1 MISSIFRMAAD
12 NISKGKSLDMKGRQN
27 EEEVSRFVVRLPPEL
42 RQRLRAVAF
51 QLGLSDNEAIVLAV
65 AAFVEDKAL
74 HAVIREFSTGNFR
87 RRWQQK

>member
-1 MISSIFRMAAD
+1 MA
-12 NISKGKSLDMKGRQN
+12 KGRFLDMKGKQKE

-42 RQRLRAVAF
+42 RQRLRAVAI

-74 HAVIREFSTGNFR
+74 HAAIRELSSGSFR

>member
-1 MISSIFRMAAD
+1 MRLATHGV
-12 NISKGKSLDMKGRQN
+12 K
-27 EEEVSRFVVRLPPEL
+27 EERKIVTVRLPADL
-42 RQRLRAVAF
+42 HQRLRAVAF

-74 HAVIREFSTGNFR
+74 HAVIRELSTGNFR

>member
-1 MISSIFRMAAD
+1 V
-12 NISKGKSLDMKGRQN
+12 KGERK
-27 EEEVSRFVVRLPPEL
+27 EVIVRIPVEL
-42 RQRLRAVAF
+42 YQRLRAVAF

-74 HAVIREFSTGNFR
+74 HAVIRELSTGNFR